1 MNPRRLLLAAFCLPV
16 ALLLACSSSDE
27 PDPTP
32 VIENT
37 ATAVPP
43 TATATVVPTATPVPI
58 IRQDILASQLTI
70 PSLGIDSRV
79 QLAQEVPYIDS
90 PLPGCPGDDSETT
103 LTVPNSGVA
112 TPDKLVEG
120 LENKAWI
127 LGHSRFAGVAQ
138 TFFALQDINLG
149 DEVIVS
155 GKDRETGA
163 AVEGKRFIVDG
174 IYLTDTDSGEEI
186 LNNDTGVIP
195 PKPLVVL
202 QTSVRE
208 DGAGKQW
215 ILDRAKLTAKAKTVI
230 EGDINDPCKYL
241 LLFVTATAA

>member
-1 MNPRRLLLAAFCLPV
+1 MMPRRFLLAALCLPI
-16 ALLLACSSSDE
+16 AALLACSSGSD
-27 PDPTP
+27 PGPTQVP
-32 VIENT
+32 ENT
-37 ATAVPP
+37 ATLVPP
-43 TATATVVPTATPVPI
+43 TATVIPTATPVPI
-58 IRQDILASQLTI
+58 VRQDILASRLAI
-70 PSLGIDSRV
+70 PALNIDLPV
-79 QLAQEVPYIDS
+79 ALAQEVPYIDM

-103 LTVPNSGVA
+103 LTVPNSGIA

-138 TFFALQDINLG
+138 AFFALQDINLG

-155 GKDRETGA
+155 GKDRATGA
-163 AVEGKRFIVDG
+163 AVEAKRFVVDG
-174 IYLTDTDSGEEI
+174 IYVTDTESGEEI

-215 ILDRAKLTAKAKTVI
+215 ILDRAKLTAKAKTVV

-241 LLFVTATAA
+241 LLFVFATAA